1 MAQLGGNLDLCL
13 REKRRIAN
21 HDTMPLN
28 LATDASSSEGA
39 RAGARWN
46 GAFDSCYHSFGYRVG
61 GVLVQGGGVTMGAI
75 DVLSFGR
82 KRRDESHLPAG
93 DSTSFIKDHS
103 INATGRLQSFWPLNE
118 DAQLTTSANPNHEG
132 SRRR

>member
-1 MAQLGGNLDLCL
+1 
-13 REKRRIAN
+13 
-21 HDTMPLN
+21 MPLN
-28 LATDASSSEGA
+28 LATGASSSEGA

-46 GAFDSCYHSFGYRVG
+46 GAFDSCYHSFGHRVG
-61 GVLVQGGGVTMGAI
+61 GVLVQGGGVTVGAI
-75 DVLSFGR
+75 DVLPVGR
-82 KRRDESHLPAG
+82 ERRDESHLPAG
-93 DSTSFIKDHS
+93 GSTSFIKDHG